1 MREGQVLL
9 RARDGD
15 VHEAAFFLE
24 AAPLASLRFG
34 LDGGEVRK
42 EPFLCAD
49 DPDPREFKAL
59 R

>member
-1 MREGQVLL
+1 MLL

-15 VHEAAFFLE
+15 VHEAAFFLD

-34 LDGGEVRK
+34 LDGGEVREK
-42 EPFLCAD
+42 TFLGAD
-49 DPDPREFKAL
+49 DPDPGEFKAL